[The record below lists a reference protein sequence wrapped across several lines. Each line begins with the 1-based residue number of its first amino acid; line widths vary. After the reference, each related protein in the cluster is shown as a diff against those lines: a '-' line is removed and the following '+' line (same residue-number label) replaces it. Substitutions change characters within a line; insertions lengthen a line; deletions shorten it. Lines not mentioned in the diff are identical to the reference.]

1 MSKEKLVFALRLL
14 KNELGLNDA
23 SDRIIFL
30 PVGTKL
36 INVYVVL
43 SEFSKEAH
51 GKHLTFPLAAGVT
64 PCQIE
69 IQFSLDSFRLSH

>member
-14 KNELGLNDA
+14 KNELGLNEA

-30 PVGTKL
+30 PVDTKL

-51 GKHLTFPLAAGVT
+51 GKHLT
-64 PCQIE
+64 
-69 IQFSLDSFRLSH
+69 